1 MADNKDRVSFKELL
15 AFAALTVAYGTIFRV
30 PFIKNVF
37 YDPLMAAYGLT
48 NTDIA
53 TMMSVYTIVK
63 TVLYIP
69 CGVLSDAL
77 GGRKAITLPTALMA
91 ALTVW
96 YAFAHSFTE
105 LLIIQA
111 LLGICVD
118 TMVPAAVKCLRAFG
132 NKSGQGK
139 SFGGAELMRAIA
151 SMAVNFAALGIY
163 SAAATSETPFRP
175 VLLFYAAF
183 YAAIS
188 VCNWFLSPN
197 VTTEKS
203 KKVTLKEIGQCLK
216 LPAVWIVAFMS
227 MTAYAVQVVND
238 YTTPY
243 LTNVMGMSVVLAGT
257 IAIIR
262 NYGISLFTG
271 PIMGFINDKTKR
283 YSQNVMVLEVIMFL
297 VGIAF
302 ILLPGDPKYCGLGV
316 ALIVI
321 GSLMIYSFNA
331 TQFTLLEELSVPRE
345 LTGTITTIVAM
356 IAYTPDMWMALL
368 IGSKLDKD
376 PGAAAYKSV
385 FVYILIFAALTFALA
400 YVASAIVRKN
410 RLKKEAE
417 SVQPQA

>member
-1 MADNKDRVSFKELL
+1 MENRQDRISFKELL

-53 TMMSVYTIVK
+53 TMMSVYTIIK
-63 TVLYIP
+63 TIFYIP

-77 GGRKAITLPTALMA
+77 GGCKAITLPTAVMSV
-91 ALTVW
+91 LTVW
-96 YAFAHSFTE
+96 YAFANSFTE

-111 LLGICVD
+111 LLGLCVD

-132 NKSGQGK
+132 NKGGQGL
-139 SFGGAELMRAIA
+139 SFGGAELVRAVA
-151 SMAVNFAALGIY
+151 SMAVNFGALGVY
-163 SAAATSETPFRP
+163 SAAATSATPFRP
-175 VLLFYAAF
+175 VLLFYAGY
-183 YAAIS
+183 YALIS
-188 VCNWFLSPN
+188 VANWFLSPN
-197 VTTEKS
+197 VVTEKS

-216 LPAVWIVAFMS
+216 LPAVWIVSFMS

-283 YSQNVMVLEVIMFL
+283 YSKNVMFIEVIMFI

-302 ILLPGDPKYCGLGV
+302 IILPGDPTYVMAGV
-316 ALIVI
+316 GLIVV

-331 TQFTLLEELSVPRE
+331 TQFTMLEELSIPRE
-345 LTGTITTIVAM
+345 LTGTVTTIICMV
-356 IAYTPDMWMALL
+356 AYTPDMWMALL
-368 IGSKLDKD
+368 IGNKLDQN
-376 PGAAAYKSV
+376 PGAEAYKSV
-385 FVYILIFAALTFALA
+385 FVYILIFSALTFVLA
-400 YVASAIVRKN
+400 WVASRIAKKNKEKAAAIPAGEN
-410 RLKKEAE
+410 
-417 SVQPQA
+417 